1 MQEKMMNPNP
11 HKLAKTELG
20 LLMEALRY
28 PKEHTDILRWLGISG
43 VCGVCFIA
51 VRIFV

>member
-1 MQEKMMNPNP
+1 MQEKTMNPNP

-28 PKEHTDILRWLGISG
+28 PKEHFDILRWVGISG
-43 VCGVCFIA
+43 ACVVCF
-51 VRIFV
+51 VVVHVFV